1 MLSKKLESAMNE
13 QLNYELFSAYIYQ
26 AMSADFK
33 SKGYNGCAS
42 WMQVQA
48 QEEIVHAMGFH
59 NYIISRG
66 GKVKLMKVEAPPES
80 WETPLLAFKHALEHE
95 ESVTA
100 RINKLA
106 KIAKEEDDFAASNF
120 LQWYV
125 NEQVE
130 EEENTNEIVN
140 QLKMVGDSTQ
150 GIFMID
156 NTLATRTFT
165 MPNIPGGGMGA
176 AN

>member
-1 MLSKKLESAMNE
+1 MLSKKLEAAMNE

-33 SKGYNGCAS
+33 AKGFNGFAK

-48 QEEIVHAMGFH
+48 QEELVHAMGFH

-66 GKVKLMKVEAPPES
+66 GKVKLMKVEAPPET
-80 WETPLLAFKHALEHE
+80 WESHLNAFQHALEHE
-95 ESVTA
+95 QSVTA

-106 KIAKEEDDFAASNF
+106 KIAKEEDDFASSNF
-120 LQWYV
+120 LQWYI

-140 QLKMVGDSTQ
+140 QLKMIGESKQ
-150 GIFMID
+150 AIFMID
-156 NTLATRTFT
+156 NTLGARTFT
-165 MPNIPGGGMGA
+165 MPVIPGGGMGTT
-176 AN
+176 N